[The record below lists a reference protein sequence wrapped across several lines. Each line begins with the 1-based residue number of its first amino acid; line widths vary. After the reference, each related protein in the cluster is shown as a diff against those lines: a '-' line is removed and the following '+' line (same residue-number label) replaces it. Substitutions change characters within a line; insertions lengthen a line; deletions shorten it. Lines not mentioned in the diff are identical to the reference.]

1 MKLATYKDGSRDGQ
15 LVVVSRDLSTAHYA
29 TGIANKMQQVL
40 DDWGF
45 IAPQLVDLYETLN
58 LGKARHAFPFDPAMC
73 MAPLPRAYQWA
84 DGSAYINHV
93 ELVRAARGAEV
104 PESFYKDPLM
114 YQGGSDDFMGAQDDV
129 VCASED
135 FGIDFEAEIAVIT
148 ADVPMNSTPD
158 EALEGVRL
166 VMLANDVS
174 LRNLIANELAKGFG
188 FVQSKPA
195 TAFSPVAVTL
205 DELGDAWDNGRLDL
219 TVQSTWNGRKV
230 GMCEAGPEMTFH
242 FGQLIA
248 HICKTRNVR
257 TGSVVGSG
265 TVSNQGIEVRGKKE
279 WPKGYSCI
287 AEKRAIET
295 ILDGKP
301 STEFMKYGDTIR
313 IEAKGVDGQSVFGAI
328 DQKIAPLQKA

>member
-29 TGIANKMQQVL
+29 TGIANKMQQAL

-93 ELVRAARGAEV
+93 ELVRAARDAEV

-158 EALEGVRL
+158 EALEGIRL

-205 DELGDAWDNGRLDL
+205 DEFGDAWDNGRLNL

-257 TGSVVGSG
+257 AGSVVGSG
-265 TVSNQGIEVRGKKE
+265 TVSNQGIEVKGKKE

-313 IEAKGVDGQSVFGAI
+313 IEAKGADGQSVFGAI

>member
-205 DELGDAWDNGRLDL
+205 DEFGDAWDNGRLNL

-257 TGSVVGSG
+257 AGSVVGSG

-328 DQKIAPLQKA
+328 DQKIAPLYR

>member
-45 IAPQLVDLYETLN
+45 IAPQLVDLSETLN
-58 LGKARHAFPFDPAMC
+58 QGKTRHAFPFDPAMC

-93 ELVRAARGAEV
+93 ELVRAARDAVV

-114 YQGGSDDFMGAQDDV
+114 YQGGSDDFIGAQEDV

-148 ADVPMNSTPD
+148 ADVPMQSTPD
-158 EALEGVRL
+158 QALEGIRL

-205 DELGDAWDNGRLDL
+205 DELGDAWDNGRLNL

-257 TGSVVGSG
+257 AGSVVGSG
-265 TVSNQGIEVRGKKE
+265 TVSNQGIDVNGKKE

-313 IEAKGVDGQSVFGAI
+313 IEAKGADGQSVFGAI
-328 DQKIAPLQKA
+328 DQKIAPLQLA

>member
-29 TGIANKMQQVL
+29 TGIANKMQQAL

-93 ELVRAARGAEV
+93 ELVRAARSSEV

-114 YQGGSDDFMGAQDDV
+114 YQGGSDDFIGAQDDV
-129 VCASED
+129 VCASEA

-148 ADVPMNSTPD
+148 ADVPMQSTPD
-158 EALEGVRL
+158 QALEGIRL

-174 LRNLIANELAKGFG
+174 LRHLIPNELAKGFG
-188 FVQSKPA
+188 FLQSKPA

-205 DELGDAWDNGRLDL
+205 DEFGEAWDNGRLHL

-257 TGSVVGSG
+257 AGSVVGSG
-265 TVSNQGIEVRGKKE
+265 TVSNHGIEINGKKD

-301 STEFMKYGDTIR
+301 STDFMKYGDTIR
-313 IEAKGVDGQSVFGAI
+313 IEVKGSDGQSVFGAI
-328 DQKIAPLQKA
+328 DQKIAPIHSA

>member
-58 LGKARHAFPFDPAMC
+58 QGKARHAFPFDPAMC

-93 ELVRAARGAEV
+93 ELVRAARDAEL

-129 VCASED
+129 VCVSED

-148 ADVPMNSTPD
+148 ADVPMNATPD
-158 EALEGVRL
+158 EALEGIRL

-174 LRNLIANELAKGFG
+174 LRILIANELAKGFG

-205 DELGDAWDNGRLDL
+205 DEFGDSWDNGRLNL

-257 TGSVVGSG
+257 AGSVVGSG
-265 TVSNQGIEVRGKKE
+265 TVSNQGIEVKGKKE

-313 IEAKGVDGQSVFGAI
+313 IEAKGTDGQSVFGAI